1 MNRSKQAANRVS
13 VLAKRIWEQCLKEV
27 EEEMRL
33 EASKRMRLIP
43 NGYVRIG
50 GAQPKAGAPTEL
62 LRSTP
67 NEKPPAHNDHAHRHM
82 VKTGQI
88 PKKNNLVSTV
98 KEKKDPLKHL
108 SKQHQRVVIDGQA
121 LEEDLLEQH
130 RQDVKNDQ
138 EPLEAYLSV
147 QNRQA
152 VQDEQDPLATEQHT
166 VKEELDPLEERLP
179 EQHQY
184 TIQDE
189 PDPLDA
195 HLPEKMVIKTE
206 CDDDDQEAT
215 ISFDAKLRCWA
226 RTHQIQPA
234 AFNELLVLLRQTKNV
249 NNF

>member
-67 NEKPPAHNDHAHRHM
+67 NEKPPAHNDHGHRHM

-108 SKQHQRVVIDGQA
+108 SKQHQRVVIDGQVSI
-121 LEEDLLEQH
+121 EEDLLE
-130 RQDVKNDQ
+130 
-138 EPLEAYLSV
+138 

-184 TIQDE
+184 TIKDE

-195 HLPEKMVIKTE
+195 HLPEQMVIKTE

-215 ISFDAKLRCWA
+215 KSFDAKLRCWA
-226 RTHQIQPA
+226 ITHQIVRIYVKESA
-234 AFNELLVLLRQTKNV
+234 RREHFSTRHTTRFIHTRLDYSTH
-249 NNF
+249 

>member
-67 NEKPPAHNDHAHRHM
+67 NEKPPAHNNHAHRHM
-82 VKTGQI
+82 VKSGEI

-108 SKQHQRVVIDGQA
+108 SKQHQRVVIDGQVSI
-121 LEEDLLEQH
+121 EEDLLE
-130 RQDVKNDQ
+130 
-138 EPLEAYLSV
+138 

-184 TIQDE
+184 TIKDE

-195 HLPEKMVIKTE
+195 HLPEQMVIKTE

-215 ISFDAKLRCWA
+215 KSFDAKLRCWA
-226 RTHQIQPA
+226 ITHQIQPA
-234 AFNELLVLLRQTKNV
+234 AFNELLVLLRHTKNF
-249 NNF
+249 NNS